1 MRLPYG
7 PFNYYD
13 LTQFRPGLSRFYANN
28 NSPSKKLGIQSC
40 ISYRITDDIHVRF
53 RNHIINNWVNEQ
65 FAVLLCWNV
74 YTHMHGLIF
83 ETSIWLLAGSTRF
96 PSRGTQRSQ
105 STFASCGT
113 CSGVTPISSSGYSKL
128 SVQAFCMLTSI
139 RIHTSNSRFNCSVIL
154 KFTVSTFNH
163 SNFSD
168 HVHTI
173 YPGFNNVHCYIRF
186 QFGFIFRIDD
196 RFTDSK

>member
-13 LTQFRPGLSRFYANN
+13 LTQVRPGLSRFCANN

-40 ISYRITDDIHVRF
+40 ISYRITDDIHVIF

-65 FAVLLCWNV
+65 FAVLLCWNI

-96 PSRGTQRSQ
+96 LHYITFVINQHALCSDTIVNEHIRYVQPYNTQMRIFIMQTIIRQ
-105 STFASCGT
+105 STLTWCMYT
-113 CSGVTPISSSGYSKL
+113 C
-128 SVQAFCMLTSI
+128 C
-139 RIHTSNSRFNCSVIL
+139 
-154 KFTVSTFNH
+154 
-163 SNFSD
+163 
-168 HVHTI
+168 
-173 YPGFNNVHCYIRF
+173 
-186 QFGFIFRIDD
+186 
-196 RFTDSK
+196 